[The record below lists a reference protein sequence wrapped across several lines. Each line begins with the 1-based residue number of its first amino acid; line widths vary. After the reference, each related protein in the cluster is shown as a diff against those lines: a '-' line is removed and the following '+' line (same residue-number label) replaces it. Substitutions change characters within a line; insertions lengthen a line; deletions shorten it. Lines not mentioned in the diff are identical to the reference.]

1 MRQKIIC
8 YIYDEAVNFKGID
21 IYPIK
26 VSEYFEFYN
35 YIDCLQIDKNSVPD
49 VKVISMS
56 YLDYLISISDA
67 NNFYY
72 SKMVLLLKLCLH
84 LKDFSLTTEDAA
96 KSIYESGKDL
106 LLSELEHP
114 EKDEDVIVINRSG
127 GKSWEEIHKIINE
140 APKKMFYFDGGD
152 IVQIVKKNGKNFIQ
166 IKDEFY
172 SSDDFD
178 QIRKIILEQ
187 NDVEQID
194 ENIKKEVRDELDALQ
209 SKLSKLTSS
218 VKMCDF
224 EDQMICLSV
233 SVGFTLDQIK
243 DMTIRK
249 FKKYIARI
257 DNKLT
262 YEIFKPP
269 MLSGFI
275 TSKDKNFPLHWMADL
290 SSDNKYSNIFVD
302 EDEIKSK
309 IN

>member
-1 MRQKIIC
+1 MAC
-8 YIYDEAVNFKGID
+8 
-21 IYPIK
+21 
-26 VSEYFEFYN
+26 
-35 YIDCLQIDKNSVPD
+35 C
-49 VKVISMS
+49 
-56 YLDYLISISDA
+56 
-67 NNFYY
+67 
-72 SKMVLLLKLCLH
+72 
-84 LKDFSLTTEDAA
+84 
-96 KSIYESGKDL
+96 
-106 LLSELEHP
+106 
-114 EKDEDVIVINRSG
+114 
-127 GKSWEEIHKIINE
+127 
-140 APKKMFYFDGGD
+140 
-152 IVQIVKKNGKNFIQ
+152 
-166 IKDEFY
+166 
-172 SSDDFD
+172 
-178 QIRKIILEQ
+178 
-187 NDVEQID
+187 